1 MNLKAYKKHVKKL
14 NELLK
19 DKNLTPAKL
28 KDIEYLENGLREIED
43 RNLSKKSL
51 KIVL

>member
-1 MNLKAYKKHVKKL
+1 MSYKKYTKRL
-14 NELLK
+14 NKLLK

-43 RNLSKKSL
+43 RKLSKESL
-51 KIVL
+51 KIVKWIN